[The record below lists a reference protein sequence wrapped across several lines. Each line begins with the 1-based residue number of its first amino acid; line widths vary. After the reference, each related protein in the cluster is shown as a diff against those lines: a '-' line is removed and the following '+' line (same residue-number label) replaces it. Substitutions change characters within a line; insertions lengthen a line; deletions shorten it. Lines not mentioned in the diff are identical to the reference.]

1 MYKKSI
7 KYIITFLCLIN
18 LFCISRK
25 CNAATNESKQWYI
38 HEIKSNLKKKN
49 INGEVLILDK
59 DRKVNIINNQVD
71 QVRSEEKITSNNYF
85 PMASLQKVLTGIA
98 TYTLIKENRL
108 RLDTSVN
115 KYFHKIEKNHK
126 ISVEDLLT
134 HHSGIQ
140 DTTKLPNRVLFSEDQ
155 RFSFLENNLQ
165 VKNNKKWHYSSSNYG
180 LLAELIKKKTGTTYF
195 NYLNKKVL
203 VPNNLKNIKNFNNVT
218 NINKITLPYKM
229 YNNKVSKVEQILRI
243 ASYLRPIPFSFL
255 SYSFSYY
262 CFMRWLS
269 GSFGAGDMLATPKSY
284 WDFIYKYIFVYKDYI
299 DFCYKKAQKTTP
311 HYFGGWY
318 FDNNYVY
325 AEGLTANYNACAF
338 KADRNKNKLIM
349 IFTNNTNYSQFKK
362 LQESLYNIYFKK

>member
-1 MYKKSI
+1 M
-7 KYIITFLCLIN
+7 
-18 LFCISRK
+18 
-25 CNAATNESKQWYI
+25 
-38 HEIKSNLKKKN
+38 
-49 INGEVLILDK
+49 
-59 DRKVNIINNQVD
+59 
-71 QVRSEEKITSNNYF
+71 
-85 PMASLQKVLTGIA
+85 
-98 TYTLIKENRL
+98 
-108 RLDTSVN
+108 
-115 KYFHKIEKNHK
+115 
-126 ISVEDLLT
+126 
-134 HHSGIQ
+134 
-140 DTTKLPNRVLFSEDQ
+140 
-155 RFSFLENNLQ
+155 
-165 VKNNKKWHYSSSNYG
+165 
-180 LLAELIKKKTGTTYF
+180 
-195 NYLNKKVL
+195 
-203 VPNNLKNIKNFNNVT
+203 PNNLKNIKNFNNVT

-229 YNNKVSKVEQILRI
+229 YNNKVSKVEQVLRI

-311 HYFGGWY
+311 YYFGGWY

-349 IFTNNTNYSQFKK
+349 IFTNNTNYSQFRK